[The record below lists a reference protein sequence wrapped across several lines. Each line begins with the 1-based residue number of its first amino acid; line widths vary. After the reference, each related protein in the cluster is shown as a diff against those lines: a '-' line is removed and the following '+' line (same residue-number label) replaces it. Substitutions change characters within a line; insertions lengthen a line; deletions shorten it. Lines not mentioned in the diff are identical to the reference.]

1 MPVLNKLSVK
11 AIEALKAQGK
21 VVRKSDG
28 GGLYLLVK
36 VNQTKFWE
44 FRYTRPVTGKKTLMG
59 LGSFQTVSLADARKK
74 ASIYRAQLAEG
85 IDPQLFIAEQKRIHA
100 EEQANSFLVLAQQW
114 KSTKE
119 GHLKPKTISDNW
131 RKLENYV
138 FPTLGSMPIKEITA
152 PIAIQVLRPVETQG
166 KLEMVKRC
174 GQLMNEV
181 MNYAVNSGLIHSN
194 PLMGIN
200 KVFRKPKVTHLRA
213 MEPDNIKELMQAIAS
228 ANIYFGT
235 RCLIEWQLHTMVR
248 PAEPAGTKW
257 CEINIEK
264 AVWVIPPERMKMNRE
279 HKVPL
284 TKQTIAILEAVR
296 PLSGHLEH
304 VFPSRYKYRQATDSE
319 TINKALGRM
328 GLRNKTTAHGFRS
341 LASTTLNEKG
351 FHPEAVDAA
360 LAHVEPNK
368 IRAAYK
374 RTTYFKKRKKIM
386 QWWSDHISKHA
397 VGSYQVFDR
406 KNLSEALIQTK

>member
-1 MPVLNKLSVK
+1 M
-11 AIEALKAQGK
+11 
-21 VVRKSDG
+21 
-28 GGLYLLVK
+28 
-36 VNQTKFWE
+36 
-44 FRYTRPVTGKKTLMG
+44 
-59 LGSFQTVSLADARKK
+59 
-74 ASIYRAQLAEG
+74 
-85 IDPQLFIAEQKRIHA
+85 
-100 EEQANSFLVLAQQW
+100 
-114 KSTKE
+114 
-119 GHLKPKTISDNW
+119 SDNW

-138 FPTLGSMPIKEITA
+138 FPFLGSMPIKEITA
-152 PIAIQVLRPVETQG
+152 PIAIQILRPVEAQG

-181 MNYAVNSGLIHSN
+181 MNYAVNSGLIDFN
-194 PLMGIN
+194 PLVGIN
-200 KVFRKPKVTHLRA
+200 KVIRKPKVTHLRA
-213 MEPDNIKELMQAIAS
+213 MEPDDIKELMQAIAS

-248 PAEPAGTKW
+248 PAEAAGTKW
-257 CEINIEK
+257 CEIDIEK

-284 TKQTIAILEAVR
+284 TKQALAILEAVR

-397 VGSYQVFDR
+397 IGSYQFFDR
-406 KNLSEALIQTK
+406 KSLSEALIQTK